1 MSNIA
6 TMKDAIQACER
17 RISKMRLEG
26 KYEMAEE
33 RLKPWKAGCVSVK
46 KKKIVEK
53 EKSKAQDKSMF
64 QKQNT
69 ASLFGS
75 RWEPW
80 RRNS

>member
-1 MSNIA
+1 MWKGISNIA
-6 TMKDAIQACER
+6 TMKDAIQAHER
-17 RISKMRLEG
+17 HINKMRLEG
-26 KYEMAEE
+26 K
-33 RLKPWKAGCVSVK
+33 RLAVWQEKE
-46 KKKIVEK
+46 IVEK

>member
-1 MSNIA
+1 
-6 TMKDAIQACER
+6 MKWLKKD
-17 RISKMRLEG
+17 SSL
-26 KYEMAEE
+26 E
-33 RLKPWKAGCVSVK
+33 RLAVFQL